1 MTASIQPI
9 RKLAKANTDFRREV
23 TTGRHAQVVVMCL
36 LPGED
41 IGEEVHAGT
50 DQLFQVVKGHGEA
63 VLEGVPQALMKG
75 AMLLVPAGVRH
86 NLRNT
91 GGKRLRLVT
100 IYSPPQ
106 HAVGT
111 VHATRADAERAEKVG
126 ARRTRRAVR

>member
-1 MTASIQPI
+1 MSSSA
-9 RKLAKANTDFRREV
+9 D
-23 TTGRHAQVVVMCL
+23 
-36 LPGED
+36 
-41 IGEEVHAGT
+41 
-50 DQLFQVVKGHGEA
+50 
-63 VLEGVPQALMKG
+63 G

>member
-23 TTGRHAQVVVMCL
+23 VTGRHAQVVVMCL
-36 LPGED
+36 QPGED
-41 IGEEVHAGT
+41 IGEEMHAGT

-63 VLEGVPQALMKG
+63 VVEGVSQPLAKG
-75 AMLLVPAGVRH
+75 ALLLVPAGVRH

-111 VHATRADAERAEKVG
+111 VHATRADAVRAQV
-126 ARRTRRAVR
+126 ASAPRASRAVK

>member
-1 MTASIQPI
+1 MTALIQPI

-23 TTGRHAQVVVMCL
+23 MTGRHAQVVVMCL

-63 VLEGVPQALMKG
+63 LVDGVSRALGKG
-75 AMLLVPAGVRH
+75 VQWLVPAGVRH

-100 IYSPPQ
+100 IYSPPR

-111 VHATRADAERAEKVG
+111 VQATRADAAHADG
-126 ARRTRRAVR
+126 TGGRRTRRAAK